1 MYEQMRALKHDMKS
15 HLYTVSGLLDMG
27 EYKKAQEYIGQI
39 EEKTAEGDFVKTKNP
54 IIDALLAGKGAL
66 AAERKNTSG
75 GIGSTQSRAFDSL
88 TVI

>member
-1 MYEQMRALKHDMKS
+1 
-15 HLYTVSGLLDMG
+15 MG

-66 AAERKNTSG
+66 ERKEKIRVEVSAALKAELL
-75 GIGSTQSRAFDSL
+75 IRDSDL
-88 TVI
+88 IIILGNLYDNAVRHA